1 MTGLPICTY
10 KNRSEG
16 GREGGRERLLLVRYL
31 IWHGL
36 PHPSPP
42 SRLWNRAKWNGGGR
56 KELIGAGGGGGGKN
70 DEIEENIHKKG
81 KKQMKDIFMFFKE
94 GK

>member
-1 MTGLPICTY
+1 M
-10 KNRSEG
+10 
-16 GREGGRERLLLVRYL
+16 REGEAAAGSVFNLARS
-31 IWHGL
+31 
-36 PHPSPP
+36 PPNPSPP

-94 GK
+94 GKRSGLKFCKKI